1 MKFQPLWMGK
11 VLRSAV
17 QSRMQMRRRSFFETV
32 GTKGE
37 KGEVCWDT
45 CSMVG
50 VNKNGRRGVQNSL

>member
-1 MKFQPLWMGK
+1 MGK